1 MSRRDM
7 STSEVYSKLG
17 EQIAGYNSL
26 TSTALDGANLM
37 VLWNC
42 PIEFYSSSSNISIRR
57 RRGSS
62 YGLST
67 PRSSMP
73 SWESLW

>member
-1 MSRRDM
+1 MSKRGM

-26 TSTALDGANLM
+26 MNTALDGANLT
-37 VLWNC
+37 VLQNC
-42 PIEFYSSSSNISIRR
+42 PIEFYSLSSNISIRR

-62 YGLST
+62 SGSST
-67 PRSSMP
+67 PRSLKP

>member
-1 MSRRDM
+1 MSKRGM

-26 TSTALDGANLM
+26 TNTVLDGANLM

-42 PIEFYSSSSNISIRR
+42 PIEFYSSSSNINIHP

-62 YGLST
+62 SGSST
-67 PRSSMP
+67 PRSLKP